1 MASPFGD
8 PPPGIDLYDS
18 HTARNN
24 AVTISLTVLA
34 TVAVVLRLVAR
45 AKVQKIRLEADDWF
59 IVAALVPTYAI
70 LACTI
75 VGLSPSP
82 IFY

>member
-24 AVTISLTVLA
+24 AVTISMTALA
-34 TVAVVLRLVAR
+34 TVARGVALGR
-45 AKVQKIRLEADDWF
+45 IGLEAGEWF
-59 IVAALVPTYAI
+59 IVAALVWFP
-70 LACTI
+70 
-75 VGLSPSP
+75 
-82 IFY
+82 

>member
-24 AVTISLTVLA
+24 AVTISMTALA
-34 TVAVVLRLVAR
+34 TVARGVALGR
-45 AKVQKIRLEADDWF
+45 IGLEAGEWF
-59 IVAALVPTYAI
+59 IVAALVPTYESSR
-70 LACTI
+70 LYDCRF
-75 VGLSPSP
+75 VLPLN
-82 IFY
+82 FL